1 MDGSAFKL
9 AFTISDI
16 SRLVFGLL
24 DPTSRALAACVCK
37 AWRAALPLS
46 GGAKRR
52 LVAHVMAERPELMN
66 WALGPEPK
74 IISTPRLYEIVVAQG
89 VLESAQCL
97 AARLPGFDKRALLR
111 AAAESGH
118 LPILKWVHG
127 ALGMTDDMFI
137 DDCCWFAATRC
148 RLDVLKWIAETAGA
162 DRFHR
167 SKMRAQC
174 CYGAADGGHLEALMW
189 AAGDA
194 WPSTGTASGSRE
206 RCRALAR
213 MARQSHIDEW
223 ITGPASP
230 HIEEAE

>member
-89 VLESAQCL
+89 TLESAQCL
-97 AARLPGFDKRALLR
+97 AARPRMHSDQRHLLCHR
-111 AAAESGH
+111 RPES
-118 LPILKWVHG
+118 
-127 ALGMTDDMFI
+127 
-137 DDCCWFAATRC
+137 
-148 RLDVLKWIAETAGA
+148 
-162 DRFHR
+162 
-167 SKMRAQC
+167 
-174 CYGAADGGHLEALMW
+174 
-189 AAGDA
+189 
-194 WPSTGTASGSRE
+194 SR
-206 RCRALAR
+206 R
-213 MARQSHIDEW
+213 M
-223 ITGPASP
+223 GCASP
-230 HIEEAE
+230 